1 MEYVTD
7 GWQGKTPL
15 PTDSRSMERRETN
28 CKDTGSLGIVR
39 RPAGGRVRAGNA
51 PPVSMSQAPLPEPDA
66 AAQDLVWMAR
76 VKLGDTEALRALI
89 EAHQHRI
96 IGTVAKM
103 LGDAA
108 DAEDIAQQ
116 VFIRVWKSAARYEPT
131 AKFTTWLFKITR
143 NLVFNELRRRKR
155 HPAQSLDAV
164 NSDDRPMQAPDH
176 MVKAPDKALLDEEMQ
191 AAIQRAI
198 DELPETQR
206 MAVILRRYDDIPYEE
221 IGEILDLSVPAV
233 KSVLFR
239 ARTELREKLR
249 RYLDA

>member
-1 MEYVTD
+1 MSHD
-7 GWQGKTPL
+7 PSPQA
-15 PTDSRSMERRETN
+15 D
-28 CKDTGSLGIVR
+28 
-39 RPAGGRVRAGNA
+39 PA
-51 PPVSMSQAPLPEPDA
+51 EDA
-66 AAQDLVWMAR
+66 NAQDLRWMAR
-76 VKLGDTEALRALI
+76 IKTGDTEALRALI
-89 EAHQHRI
+89 ETHQHRI

-103 LGDAA
+103 LGDDS

-116 VFIRVWKSAARYEPT
+116 VFIRLWKSAGRYEPT

-155 HPAQSLDAV
+155 HPAISLD
-164 NSDDRPMQAPDH
+164 RPLDPDEPERTLQAAD
-176 MVKAPDKALLDEEMQ
+176 VSSKAPDIALLDEEMQ

-206 MAVILRRYDDIPYEE
+206 MAIILRRYDDISYEE

-239 ARTELREKLR
+239 ARTELREKLKQ
-249 RYLDA
+249 YLDA

>member
-1 MEYVTD
+1 MSYATY
-7 GWQGKTPL
+7 T
-15 PTDSRSMERRETN
+15 TYASRSW
-28 CKDTGSLGIVR
+28 
-39 RPAGGRVRAGNA
+39 
-51 PPVSMSQAPLPEPDA
+51 PPPFSMSQTPSPPEPDS
-66 AAQDLVWMAR
+66 AAQDLAWMAQ
-76 VKLGDTEALRALI
+76 VKLGDTDALRSLI

-103 LGDAA
+103 LGDDS

-155 HPAQSLDAV
+155 HPTQSLDAV

-176 MVKAPDKALLDEEMQ
+176 TVKAPDTALLDDEMQ

-206 MAVILRRYDDIPYEE
+206 MAVILRRYEDVSYEE
-221 IGEILDLSVPAV
+221 IGEVLDLSVPAV

-239 ARTELREKLR
+239 ARTELREKLK
-249 RYLDA
+249 RYLQA

>member
-1 MEYVTD
+1 
-7 GWQGKTPL
+7 
-15 PTDSRSMERRETN
+15 
-28 CKDTGSLGIVR
+28 
-39 RPAGGRVRAGNA
+39 
-51 PPVSMSQAPLPEPDA
+51 MSQDPSPPPSPEPDA
-66 AAQDLVWMAR
+66 AAQDLAWMAR
-76 VKLGDTEALRALI
+76 VKLGDEGALQALI

-116 VFIRVWKSAARYEPT
+116 VFIRVWKSAPRYEPT

-155 HPAQSLDAV
+155 HPAQSLDAA
-164 NSDDRPMQAPDH
+164 SDYDRPMQAEDH
-176 MVKAPDKALLDEEMQ
+176 GVKAPDTALLDEEMQ

-221 IGEILDLSVPAV
+221 IGEILELSVPAV

-239 ARTELREKLR
+239 ARTELREKLK
-249 RYLDA
+249 RYLEA